1 MKSFRVGLG
10 YDLHQ
15 LVDQKINQF
24 PFKLGGIT
32 IPFDKSCIAHSD
44 GDVLIHALCD
54 ALLGAAALE
63 DIGTHF
69 PDNEK
74 KWHKGN
80 SEELAQKVVQLIHQE
95 GWHINNIDA
104 TIVLEEPKLAPYKE
118 LIKNNIAQIAQIP
131 PHLVSI
137 KAKTNEKM
145 DSIGEGL
152 AVAAHVVVLLI
163 SNR

>member
-74 KWHKGN
+74 KWHKVN

-145 DSIGEGL
+145 DSIGKDWQ
-152 AVAAHVVVLLI
+152 
-163 SNR
+163 